1 MAENPV
7 GEPQLAALIAKAV
20 AFAPGFA
27 GAVLSL
33 AFVEALTVRGRVVAV
48 ATGLTAAAFIA
59 PGLVALVDLVW
70 PGDMPKEAAAAISC
84 LTGVSAIGVL
94 PPLLGW
100 LKRVAG
106 DPLSL
111 LKVRLGPAGGEGA

>member
-1 MAENPV
+1 MADNSL
-7 GEPQLAALIAKAV
+7 GEPQLAALVAKAW
-20 AFAPGFA
+20 ALAPGVA

-33 AFVEALTVRGRVVAV
+33 AFVEALTVRGRILAVAV
-48 ATGLTAAAFIA
+48 GLAAAMFLA
-59 PGLVALVDLVW
+59 PALAAGLDLVW
-70 PGDMPKEAAAAISC
+70 PGDLPDVVARGVLF
-84 LTGVSAIGVL
+84 LTALCAMGTL

-111 LKVRLGPAGGEGA
+111 LKVRVGPVGGEGV

>member
-1 MAENPV
+1 MAENPM
-7 GEPQLAALIAKAV
+7 GEPQLAAFVAKAV

-33 AFVEALTVRGRVVAV
+33 AFVENLTVRGRVVAV
-48 ATGLTAAAFIA
+48 LVGLAAALFLAPAIAAGLGLIWPGALPAEVDRAVLFLTA
-59 PGLVALVDLVW
+59 
-70 PGDMPKEAAAAISC
+70 IS
-84 LTGVSAIGVL
+84 AMGVL

-100 LKRVAG
+100 LRRLAG

-111 LKVRLGPAGGEGA
+111 LKVRVGPVSEGGV

>member
-1 MAENPV
+1 MAEHPM
-7 GEPQLAALIAKAV
+7 GEPQVAVLIAKAW
-20 AFAPGFA
+20 ALAPGFA

-33 AFVEALTVRGRVVAV
+33 AFVEALTVRGRIVAV
-48 ATGLTAAAFIA
+48 AVGLAAALFLAPAIA
-59 PGLVALVDLVW
+59 VGLDLVW
-70 PGDMPKEAAAAISC
+70 PGTLPAAVDRAVLFLTAIS
-84 LTGVSAIGVL
+84 AMGVL

-111 LKVRLGPAGGEGA
+111 LKVRVGPVGGGSV